1 MRLSSA
7 QPAISTELRQGPSE
21 RVVPG
26 LVRSDLWADGT
37 SGGPKTGDR
46 LAKRTHFGELIGVE
60 NGPIVAVSGSFEL
73 FWFEASG
80 AKDVDGGR
88 LRTDQACSS

>member
-1 MRLSSA
+1 MNSPPYSEYWAALVEWDDGCDRGRDIYIAPSA
-7 QPAISTELRQGPSE
+7 SEL
-21 RVVPG
+21 
-26 LVRSDLWADGT
+26 LIA
-37 SGGPKTGDR
+37 GDR
-46 LAKRTHFGELIGVE
+46 RAKRTHFGELIGVE
-60 NGPIVAVSGSFEL
+60 NGPTVAVSGSFEL